1 MKRLKRQMKMT
12 AAVTALMVSL
22 SLASC
27 NQDTTWTYRT
37 EDGAYEVT
45 SGMYVGMSISAY
57 NSGYSQTDVDTSQP
71 LYDQQIGSVDALTWV
86 QQEVD
91 NLAKKYLAVETKF
104 EEYGLSFT
112 EEEQSYIDSYIEYYW
127 NYLGSSYEDE
137 GCGQESYTKL
147 MTNSFKES
155 QLFYHIYGEGGERE
169 VTEEELRDLFNQQ
182 YAHVNIFDV
191 DCSDDEGNPLEGHEL
206 EIVEERVAN
215 LIERLDNGEDFETVK
230 ADYEAE
236 VEAEQAAEE
245 ESASSDTSSD
255 ETSSEETSASES
267 SASSEES
274 AASEESSAVSEDTS
288 SSASSET
295 SEVSENA
302 SSTES
307 SSSSEETASSETSEK
322 SSSSDTSSDTETDTD
337 TSVYI
342 NTDTTS
348 YPEELVTLLMDA
360 SAGEYGSWNDE
371 DGTIYVWVRLENDD
385 TGFETYRDTIL
396 QNEKWEEYTQL
407 EQDWING
414 MTFVQNDAAIRK
426 HNPKNLE

>member
-245 ESASSDTSSD
+245 ESASSDTSS
-255 ETSSEETSASES
+255 EETSASES

-295 SEVSENA
+295 SEISEDA

-307 SSSSEETASSETSEK
+307 SSSSEETASSETSEE

>member
-182 YAHVNIFDV
+182 YAHVNVFDV

>member
-295 SEVSENA
+295 SEVSEDA
-302 SSTES
+302 SSAES
-307 SSSSEETASSETSEK
+307 SSASEETASSESSAE

>member
-245 ESASSDTSSD
+245 ESASSDTSPD

-295 SEVSENA
+295 SEVSEDA

-307 SSSSEETASSETSEK
+307 SSSSEETASSETSEE

>member
-182 YAHVNIFDV
+182 YAHVNVFDV

-295 SEVSENA
+295 SEVSEDA
-302 SSTES
+302 SSAES
-307 SSSSEETASSETSEK
+307 SSASEETASSETSAE

>member
-57 NSGYSQTDVDTSQP
+57 NSGYSQTDVDTSKP

-86 QQEVD
+86 QQEAD
-91 NLAKKYLAVETKF
+91 NLAKKYLAVDSKF
-104 EEYGLSFT
+104 DEYGLSFT
-112 EEEQSYIDSYIEYYW
+112 EDEQSYIDSYIEYYW
-127 NYLGSSYEDE
+127 NYLGETYEDE
-137 GCGQESYTKL
+137 GCGQASYTKL

-182 YAHVNIFDV
+182 YAHVNVFDV
-191 DCSDDEGNPLEGHEL
+191 DCSDDEGKPLEGHAL
-206 EIVEERVAN
+206 EIVEEKVAG

-236 VEAEQAAEE
+236 VEAEKAAEE
-245 ESASSDTSSD
+245 EASSDTSSD
-255 ETSSEETSASES
+255 ETSTSEPD
-267 SASSEES
+267 ASSEES
-274 AASEESSAVSEDTS
+274 AASEESSAVSEELTEEDPNGEDIES
-288 SSASSET
+288 SETAEPADDAVSSEPETASEPETSSET
-295 SEVSENA
+295 SEA
-302 SSTES
+302 DDAG
-307 SSSSEETASSETSEK
+307 SEETDA
-322 SSSSDTSSDTETDTD
+322 DTD

-342 NTDTTS
+342 NSDTSS
-348 YPEELVTLLMDA
+348 YPEELISTLMEA
-360 SAGEYGSWNDE
+360 SAGEYGSFNDE
-371 DGTIYVWVRLENDD
+371 DGTIYVWIRLENDD
-385 TGFETYRDTIL
+385 EGFETYRNTIL

-414 MTFVQNDAAIRK
+414 MTFVENDAAIRK
-426 HNPKNLE
+426 HNPKHLE

>member
-245 ESASSDTSSD
+245 EAASSDTSSD

-274 AASEESSAVSEDTS
+274 AASEESSA
-288 SSASSET
+288 SSET
-295 SEVSENA
+295 SEVSEDA
-302 SSTES
+302 SSAES
-307 SSSSEETASSETSEK
+307 SSASEETASSETSEE